1 MSTDLMAQMSTLD
14 TGSLIQVDFHAPPA
28 PSQAT
33 VATQARV
40 WGQNNNNNNNNPA
53 TGTGLSSTAQ
63 F

>member
-40 WGQNNNNNNNNPA
+40 WEQNNNNNNPA
-53 TGTGLSSTAQ
+53 TGPELSSTAQ